1 MKNLARI
8 IPIIGLILISCM
20 SMAQS
25 TLVDVTKTYPNIKT
39 IEVNSGW
46 LDVTYTGA
54 IGTEV
59 KVEALLQSTDTNQ
72 DIVFITVGDVLK
84 ITHKKTGSGS
94 SWSKFNKGYIK
105 ITGPES
111 IKLNLVSTSGTVN
124 LTQIAADKTFIKMT
138 SGQTNA
144 QKIKGDLSIKSTS
157 GTIYLD
163 DIIGNIDSE
172 LTSGQFNAQII
183 KGNIS
188 IKSTSGTIVLDD
200 IAGNINAQLTSGK
213 AKIMNVKGNVDYN
226 STSGSLNAMDVT
238 GELNA
243 GLTSGNVRV
252 QNIQSLGNI
261 RFTSGSFRAENSGLG
276 PKTYFS
282 GTSGSFRLQT
292 SSNLKSFN
300 YSLQASSGS
309 LKVGD
314 IYKSKSLEINNG
326 SSTWIKGSIYS
337 GSISIEN

>member
-1 MKNLARI
+1 MKKLARI

-20 SMAQS
+20 SVAQN
-25 TLVDVTKTYPNIKT
+25 TLVDVTKSYPNIKT

-46 LDVTYTGA
+46 LDVAYTGG

-59 KVEALLQSTDTNQ
+59 KVEAFLQSTDTNQ
-72 DIVFITVGDVLK
+72 DIVFMTVGDVLK
-84 ITHKKTGSGS
+84 ITHKKTGNAS

-111 IKLNLVSTSGTVN
+111 IQLNLSSTSGTVH
-124 LTQIAADKTFIKMT
+124 LTQINSDETFIKIT
-138 SGQTNA
+138 SGEINA
-144 QKIKGDLSIKSTS
+144 QKIKGNL
-157 GTIYLD
+157 
-163 DIIGNIDSE
+163 
-172 LTSGQFNAQII
+172 
-183 KGNIS
+183 S

-200 IAGNINAQLTSGK
+200 IAGNINAQLTSGQ
-213 AKIMNVKGNVDYN
+213 AKIMNVTGNVDYN
-226 STSGSLNAMDVT
+226 STSGSLNAMDIA

-243 GLTSGNVRV
+243 ALTSGSARV
-252 QNIQSLGNI
+252 QNVQTLGNL

-282 GTSGSFRLQT
+282 GTSASFRIQT

-309 LKVGD
+309 LKVGEVS
-314 IYKSKSLEINNG
+314 KSKSLEINNG
-326 SSTWIKGSIYS
+326 SSSWIKGSISS

>member
-1 MKNLARI
+1 MKTITRI

-20 SMAQS
+20 SLAQN
-25 TLVDVTKTYPNIKT
+25 TLVDVTKSYPNIKT

-46 LDVTYTGA
+46 LDVSYTGG

-59 KVEALLQSTDTNQ
+59 KVEAFLQSTDTNQ
-72 DIVFITVGDVLK
+72 DIVFMTVGDVLK
-84 ITHKKTGSGS
+84 ITHKKNGNAS

-111 IKLNLVSTSGTVN
+111 IKLNLGSTSGTVN
-124 LTQIAADKTFIKMT
+124 LTQVTSDETFIRVT
-138 SGQTNA
+138 SGEINA
-144 QKIKGDLSIKSTS
+144 QK
-157 GTIYLD
+157 
-163 DIIGNIDSE
+163 
-172 LTSGQFNAQII
+172 I

-200 IAGNINAQLTSGK
+200 IAGNINAQLTSGQ

-226 STSGSLNAMDVT
+226 STSGSLNAMDIA

-243 GLTSGNVRV
+243 ALTSGSARV
-252 QNIQSLGNI
+252 QNIQTLGNL
-261 RFTSGSFRAENSGLG
+261 RFTSGSFRAENSSLG
-276 PKTYFS
+276 PKTYFN
-282 GTSGSFRLQT
+282 GTSGSFKVQT
-292 SSNLKSFN
+292 TSNLKSFN

-309 LKVGD
+309 LKVGEVA
-314 IYKSKSLEINNG
+314 KSKSLEINNG
-326 SSTWIKGSIYS
+326 SSNWIKGSISS

>member
-1 MKNLARI
+1 MKTIARI

-20 SMAQS
+20 SIAQN
-25 TLVDVTKTYPNIKT
+25 TLVDVTKSYPNIKT

-46 LDVTYTGA
+46 LDVTYTGG

-72 DIVFITVGDVLK
+72 DIVFMTVGDVLK
-84 ITHKKTGSGS
+84 ITHKKTGNSS

-124 LTQIAADKTFIKMT
+124 LTQITADKTFIKMT

-157 GTIYLD
+157 GTI
-163 DIIGNIDSE
+163 
-172 LTSGQFNAQII
+172 
-183 KGNIS
+183 
-188 IKSTSGTIVLDD
+188 VLDD
-200 IAGNINAQLTSGK
+200 IAGNINAQLTSGQ
-213 AKIMNVKGNVDYN
+213 AKIMNVRGNVDYN
-226 STSGSLNAMDVT
+226 STSGSLNAMDIA

-243 GLTSGNVRV
+243 ALTSGSARV
-252 QNIQSLGNI
+252 QNIQTLGNLK
-261 RFTSGSFRAENSGLG
+261 FTSGSFRAENSGLG
-276 PKTYFS
+276 AKTYFS
-282 GTSGSFRLQT
+282 GTSGSFRVQT

-314 IYKSKSLEINNG
+314 VSKSKSLEINNG
-326 SSTWIKGSIYS
+326 SSSWIKGSISS

>member
-1 MKNLARI
+1 MKTIARI
-8 IPIIGLILISCM
+8 IPIIGLILISCI
-20 SMAQS
+20 SLAQN
-25 TLVDVTKTYPNIKT
+25 TLVDVTKSYPNIKT

-46 LDVTYTGA
+46 LDVIYTGG

-72 DIVFITVGDVLK
+72 DIVFMTVGDVLK

-124 LTQIAADKTFIKMT
+124 LTQIAADKTFIKIT
-138 SGQTNA
+138 SGEINA
-144 QKIKGDLSIKSTS
+144 QKIKGNLSIKSTS

-163 DIIGNIDSE
+163 DIAGNIDTE
-172 LTSGQFNAQII
+172 LTSGQ
-183 KGNIS
+183 
-188 IKSTSGTIVLDD
+188 
-200 IAGNINAQLTSGK
+200 
-213 AKIMNVKGNVDYN
+213 AKIMNVRGNVDYN
-226 STSGSLNAMDVT
+226 STSGSLNAIDIA

-243 GLTSGNVRV
+243 ALTSGSARV
-252 QNIQSLGNI
+252 QNIQTLGNL
-261 RFTSGSFRAENSGLG
+261 RFTSGSFKAENSGLG
-276 PKTYFS
+276 PKTYFN
-282 GTSGSFRLQT
+282 GTSGSFRVQT
-292 SSNLKSFN
+292 TSNLKSFN

-314 IYKSKSLEINNG
+314 VTKSKSLEINNG
-326 SSTWIKGSIYS
+326 SSTWIKGSISS